1 MTFLIIATIV
11 SVIFFI
17 VSVSSLINYVKNLGI
32 TPKPLSFISM
42 MVGGCICLCVLV
54 TYPLAVFELDRTQQE
69 LKELKEQNKI
79 ESVYEPV
86 NEILYRKC
94 EQE

>member
-1 MTFLIIATIV
+1 MIFLIIATIV

-17 VSVSSLINYVKNLGI
+17 VSVSSLITYAKNLGI

-54 TYPLAVFELDRTQQE
+54 TYPLAVFELDRTKQE
-69 LKELKEQNKI
+69 LKELKEKNKI
-79 ESVYEPV
+79 ETVYEPV

-94 EQE
+94 K